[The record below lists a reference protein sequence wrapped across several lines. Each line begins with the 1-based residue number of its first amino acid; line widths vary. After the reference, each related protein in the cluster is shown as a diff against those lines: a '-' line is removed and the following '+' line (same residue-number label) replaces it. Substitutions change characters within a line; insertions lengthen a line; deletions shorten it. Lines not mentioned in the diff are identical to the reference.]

1 MTSFAH
7 IAQRLFNVPL
17 AIHPRK
23 AEMVVAALA
32 ERMGIASLVRLNG
45 DTVILDK
52 GAFYLDD
59 DDDFGAR
66 RETRVDPGYDMI
78 GDTGIAMIQVS
89 GTLVHKLGS
98 LRPWSGMTGYDGLRQ
113 AYFSALT
120 DSSVRALM
128 CCYDSGGGEVAG
140 CFDLV
145 DAMHDARGTKPVWAV
160 LDESAYSA
168 AYALASSAD
177 RIVVPRTGGT
187 GSIGVICMHVDFSRA
202 LNGAGIKVT
211 FVTSEGADRKTDGH
225 GEIPLSEEA
234 YAAFKAEIDE
244 AGRLFDDTVARNR
257 GLTSKAVN
265 ALKAGTFMGAHGVR
279 TGLADAVMAPD
290 AAFRALLDELA

>member
-7 IAQRLFNVPL
+7 IAQGLFNRPL

-23 AEMVVAALA
+23 AEMVLAALA
-32 ERMGIASLVRLNG
+32 ERVGIASFVRLNG
-45 DTVILDK
+45 ETVTLDK
-52 GAFYLDD
+52 GAFFDDD

-66 RETRVDPGYDMI
+66 RETRRDLGYDMI

-89 GTLVHKLGS
+89 GTLVHKLRS
-98 LRPWSGMTGYDGLRQ
+98 LRPYSGMTGYDGLRQ

-120 DSSVRALM
+120 DTSVRALM
-128 CCYDSGGGEVAG
+128 ICYDSGGGEVAG

-145 DAMHDARGTKPVWAV
+145 DAMYDTRGEKPVWAV

-168 AYALASSAD
+168 AYGLASAAD
-177 RIVVPRTGGT
+177 RIIVPRTGGT
-187 GSIGVICMHVDFSRA
+187 GSIGVIAMHVDFSKA
-202 LNGAGIKVT
+202 LAGAGLKVT
-211 FVTSEGADRKTDGH
+211 FVTSEGADRKTDLH
-225 GEIPLSEEA
+225 GEIPLSQEA
-234 YAAFKAEIDE
+234 YDAFKAEIDE

-279 TGLADAVMAPD
+279 TGLADAVMAPAD
-290 AAFRALLDELA
+290 AFQALLAELG